1 MLKNNIVVNGNN
13 LAGEIFS
20 GISYTNPEIG
30 EFLKQ
35 QFEETLDIN

>member
-20 GISYTNPEIG
+20 GISYTNPETG